1 MRRGVDQTDRRVVAH
16 GRKSAPRRPRW
27 RASPLANWF
36 LVILAFDA
44 LMLAL
49 ASGVVS
55 SGNDAAGNGMV
66 DALRQVLV
74 QAGALLLCIS
84 AVLFLLVRRDGFRVS
99 LTVMLALTSVLLP
112 VLLR

>member
-1 MRRGVDQTDRRVVAH
+1 MRRHVDQTDRRMMAH
-16 GRKSAPRRPRW
+16 GQESAPQRRRW
-27 RASPLANWF
+27 RVSPLARWF

-49 ASGVVS
+49 ASGVAS

-66 DALRQVLV
+66 DALREVLV
-74 QAGALLLCIS
+74 QAVALLLCIS
-84 AVLFLLVRRDGFRVS
+84 AALFLIVRRNGSRVG
-99 LTVMLALTSVLLP
+99 LTVMLALTSLLLP

>member
-1 MRRGVDQTDRRVVAH
+1 MRRDADRTDRRMVAQEQE
-16 GRKSAPRRPRW
+16 SAPRRAGW
-27 RASPLANWF
+27 RASPLASWF

-49 ASGVVS
+49 ASGIVS
-55 SGNDAAGNGMV
+55 FGNDAAGNGMV
-66 DALRQVLV
+66 DALREVLV

-84 AVLFLLVRRDGFRVS
+84 AALFLLVRRNGFRVGLAIMLGVTS
-99 LTVMLALTSVLLP
+99 LLLP